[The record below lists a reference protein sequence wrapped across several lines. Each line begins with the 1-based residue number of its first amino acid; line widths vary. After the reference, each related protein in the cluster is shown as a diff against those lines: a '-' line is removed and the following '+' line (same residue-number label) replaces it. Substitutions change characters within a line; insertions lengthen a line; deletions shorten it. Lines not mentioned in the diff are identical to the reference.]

1 MIEFAFGRDRA
12 TISGSTDARP
22 VLQLL
27 LAAIWLMDGLLQ
39 CRSFMYTQ
47 LGLGIAYRPTVR
59 LALVASVAWSL
70 AVWWFGEDLG
80 GVLAHQGLTASI
92 VLAVALIAI
101 AGPRARRPQT
111 DGPPAMAFDLPEEKF
126 E

>member
-12 TISGSTDARP
+12 TISGSTDAR
-22 VLQLL
+22 
-27 LAAIWLMDGLLQ
+27 
-39 CRSFMYTQ
+39 R
-47 LGLGIAYRPTVR
+47 
-59 LALVASVAWSL
+59 
-70 AVWWFGEDLG
+70 
-80 GVLAHQGLTASI
+80 

-111 DGPPAMAFDLPEEKF
+111 DGPPAMAFDLPKEKF